1 MFELPIE
8 VKMLLTFLITQG
20 LKALLGLFGPDLAG
34 KWAAVVAALV
44 AAVLFFA
51 EGLLAVIDPAT
62 RDIIVKVLTLLVGIL
77 GAFGIHK
84 TYAAIRG

>member
-8 VKMLLTFLITQG
+8 VKALLAFLVTQG
-20 LKALLGLFGPDLAG
+20 IKALLGLFGADLAG

-44 AAVLFFA
+44 AAVLVFA
-51 EGLLAVIDPAT
+51 EGLLASPEVQ
-62 RDIIVKVLTLLVGIL
+62 DIIVKVLTLLAGIL

>member
-1 MFELPIE
+1 VFELPIE
-8 VKMLLTFLITQG
+8 VKALLTFLITQG
-20 LKALLGLFGPDLAG
+20 LKALLGLFGADLAG

-51 EGLLAVIDPAT
+51 EGLLATIDPAT